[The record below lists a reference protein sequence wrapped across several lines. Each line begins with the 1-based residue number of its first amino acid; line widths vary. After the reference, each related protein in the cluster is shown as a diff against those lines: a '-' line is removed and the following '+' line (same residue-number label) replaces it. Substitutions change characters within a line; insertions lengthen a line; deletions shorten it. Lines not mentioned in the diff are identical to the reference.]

1 MPTRLPWLL
10 LALSLALNLFAVAG
24 VVYSKTLV
32 DSDPPSPAERLDN
45 VVERL
50 ALDTAQRD
58 QLVAL
63 RQQAVARRDQMRDG
77 HGRLR
82 EVFIATLAAPGF
94 DRAAFVEQMGG
105 RSAARLEFFAGTL
118 GDLHGFLAGLSPEQK
133 ATFLEL
139 AEERGFLRQLLGG
152 KRRR

>member
-1 MPTRLPWLL
+1 MPSRLPWLL

-32 DSDPPSPAERLDN
+32 SSEPPTPAERLDS

-50 ALDTAQRD
+50 GLDTTQRD

-82 EVFIATLAAPGF
+82 EVFIATLAA
-94 DRAAFVEQMGG
+94 RATTA
-105 RSAARLEFFAGTL
+105 RSLSSRCGAEVP
-118 GDLHGFLAGLSPEQK
+118 LAWSSSPTPWVTCTVFSP
-133 ATFLEL
+133 A
-139 AEERGFLRQLLGG
+139 
-152 KRRR
+152 